1 MIKMK
6 KLFTLFIAIVL
17 SLSTSFAQAKKYVLV
32 EHFTNTY
39 CSICAS
45 QNPGFFSRIAIET
58 NTKIHHIAIHSS
70 VPYPQCPFYQAN
82 KTEQDARKDLYG
94 VFSTPRASLN
104 GASLVAAGNIAATD
118 IDAAASGTSPIEVK
132 VSETT
137 GTNRTATVTLKAV
150 GTVPTANYR
159 MYAAIVE
166 KKVNFNANNGETVH
180 YNVLRKYIAYGGE
193 LGQNGFAVTP
203 TTTLQTFSLPY
214 AIQSGWSD
222 AQIYVVA
229 WVQNATTK
237 EVLNSGTRFDVQS
250 ATEEPSIDAFVNVS
264 PNPTSGKTMISFTQV
279 TPQYLTIQN
288 AVGQVL
294 ETRKLVNNAPVEV
307 DLSSFPTGVLFLK
320 IKGVEGTAVKRVVKQ

>member
-1 MIKMK
+1 MK
-6 KLFTLFIAIVL
+6 KLFTLSLAIVL
-17 SLSTSFAQAKKYVLV
+17 SLTTGFAQAKKYVLV

-45 QNPGFFSRIAIET
+45 QNPGFFSRIAVET

-70 VPYPQCPFYQAN
+70 IPYPQCPFYQAN

-104 GASLVAAGNIAATD
+104 GAALISAGSISATD
-118 IDAAASGTSPIEVK
+118 IDAATTGTSPIEVK

-137 GTNRTATVTLKAV
+137 GISRTATVTLKAV
-150 GTVPTANYR
+150 GNVPTANYK

-180 YNVLRKYIAYGGE
+180 YNVLRKFIAYGGE

-203 TTTLQTFSLPY
+203 TTTLQTFNLPY
-214 AIQSGWSD
+214 TIQSGWSD
-222 AQIYVVA
+222 TQIYVVA

-237 EVLNSGTRFDVQS
+237 EVLNSGTRFDIQS

-294 ETRKLVNNAPVEV
+294 ETRKLVNNAPIEV
-307 DLSSFPTGVLFLK
+307 DLSSFATGVLFIK

>member
-1 MIKMK
+1 MMIMK
-6 KLFTLFIAIVL
+6 KLFTFSLALVL
-17 SLSTSFAQAKKYVLV
+17 SVSISFAQAKKYVLV

-45 QNPGFFSRIAIET
+45 QNPGFFSRIAVET

-70 VPYPQCPFYQAN
+70 IPYPQCPFYQAN

-104 GASLVAAGNIAATD
+104 GAPLVAAGNISATE
-118 IDAAASGTSPIEVK
+118 IDAAAGGTSPIEIK
-132 VSETT
+132 VTETT

-150 GTVPTANYR
+150 GNVPTANYK

-166 KKVNFNANNGETVH
+166 KKINFNANNGETVH
-180 YNVLRKYIAYGGE
+180 YNVLRKFIAYGGE
-193 LGQNGFAVTP
+193 LGQNGFTVTP
-203 TTTLQTFSLPY
+203 TSTLQTFNLPY
-214 AIQSGWSD
+214 TVLSGWSD
-222 AQIYVVA
+222 SQIYVVA
-229 WVQNATTK
+229 WVQNEATK
-237 EVLNSGTRFDVQS
+237 EVLNSGTRFDIQS
-250 ATEEPSIDAFVNVS
+250 AIEEPSIDAFVIVS
-264 PNPTSGKTMISFTQV
+264 PNPTLGKTTISFLKV

-307 DLSSFPTGVLFLK
+307 DLSSFTTGVLFIK
-320 IKGVEGTAVKRVVKQ
+320 IKGVEGTTVKRVVKQ

>member
-1 MIKMK
+1 MK
-6 KLFTLFIAIVL
+6 KLFTLCLALAFSI
-17 SLSTSFAQAKKYVLV
+17 STSFAQAKKYVLV

-45 QNPGFFSRIAIET
+45 QNPGFFSRIAVET

-70 VPYPQCPFYQAN
+70 IPYPQCPFYQAN
-82 KTEQDARKDLYG
+82 KTEQDARKDWYG

-104 GASLVAAGNIAATD
+104 GAALISAGSIAASD

-137 GTNRTATVTLKAV
+137 GANRTATVTLKAV
-150 GTVPTANYR
+150 GTVPTGNYK
-159 MYAAIVE
+159 MYVAIVE
-166 KKVNFNANNGETVH
+166 KKINFNANNGETVH
-180 YNVLRKYIAYGGE
+180 YNVLRKFIAYGGE
-193 LGQNGFAVTP
+193 LGQNGFTVTP
-203 TTTLQTFSLPY
+203 TSTIQTFNLPY
-214 AIQSGWSD
+214 TVASGWSD
-222 AQIYVVA
+222 SQIYVVA

-264 PNPTSGKTMISFTQV
+264 PNPTSGKTTISFIKV

-288 AVGQVL
+288 ALGQIL
-294 ETRKLVNNAPVEV
+294 ETRQLMNNAPIDV
-307 DLSSFPTGVLFLK
+307 DLSNFSTGVLFIK
-320 IKGVEGTAVKRVVKQ
+320 IKGIEGIAVKRVVKQ